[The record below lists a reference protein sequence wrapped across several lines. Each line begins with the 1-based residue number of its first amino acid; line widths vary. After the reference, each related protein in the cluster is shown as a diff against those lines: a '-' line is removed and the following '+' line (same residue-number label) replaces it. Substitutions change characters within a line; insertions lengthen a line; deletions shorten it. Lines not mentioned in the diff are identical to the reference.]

1 MNDYTPLVKCLCCN
15 SDDIEILLDLN
26 NQPLANSYHKEGEV
40 LDEYPL
46 GVNICNKCYHI
57 QLTHVVNPDLLFK
70 DYLYVSGTSDTLKEN
85 MKWFANYVIEN
96 DRRHRATV
104 LDIACNDGTQLDYF
118 KEVGFKTY
126 GIDPAKNLH
135 KLSSKKHDVICDY
148 FSAKK
153 FNTKFD
159 VITAQNVFAHNDRPL
174 DFLNNCEKLMHDFS
188 TLYIQTSQAE
198 MILNNQFDTIYHE
211 HVSFFNIKSFSELV
225 KRSDLHLVDVIKT
238 PVHGISYLFRL
249 SKNRFGVQRV
259 SNSME
264 VEKLRGLYS
273 KKTYRNYINR
283 VTNLVSKF
291 KTTVKF
297 YQKSGYELIGYGA
310 AAKGMTFLN
319 FADVKLDYILDDNKL
334 KHHLCT
340 PGTNVPIKP
349 NGFLKQYK
357 ETDKILFIPLAWNF
371 YDEIQRRILKTRD
384 NENDLFLKYFPEV
397 KLERV

>member
-1 MNDYTPLVKCLCCN
+1 M
-15 SDDIEILLDLN
+15 
-26 NQPLANSYHKEGEV
+26 
-40 LDEYPL
+40 
-46 GVNICNKCYHI
+46 
-57 QLTHVVNPDLLFK
+57 
-70 DYLYVSGTSDTLKEN
+70 
-85 MKWFANYVIEN
+85 
-96 DRRHRATV
+96 
-104 LDIACNDGTQLDYF
+104 
-118 KEVGFKTY
+118 
-126 GIDPAKNLH
+126 
-135 KLSSKKHDVICDY
+135 
-148 FSAKK
+148 
-153 FNTKFD
+153 
-159 VITAQNVFAHNDRPL
+159 
-174 DFLNNCEKLMHDFS
+174 
-188 TLYIQTSQAE
+188 
-198 MILNNQFDTIYHE
+198 
-211 HVSFFNIKSFSELV
+211 
-225 KRSDLHLVDVIKT
+225 DVIKT

-273 KKTYRNYINR
+273 KKTYGNYINR

-291 KTTVKF
+291 KTTVDSYRKN
-297 YQKSGYELIGYGA
+297 GYELIGYGA